1 MPTPTMTNSDTSA
14 HLPTVASTLNGI
26 AREQIRVLFT
36 KHSLSAEEIAEQ
48 MRVPLALVIEVLE
61 RVQAPGGAL
70 TGSMNGSMNGSPS
83 NVTPKE
89 FTSLEE
95 DTQERL
101 DDARRI
107 ERGLD
112 EHVDEAIRTLGTLIV
127 CGESDGIK
135 LAASTKLLE
144 MRSGGLRPRRSER
157 QQRDT
162 NVALTAEDL
171 AKLLAAANEAYLAQM
186 PKANVAT
193 AVTVESAAQ
202 VSNP

>member
-70 TGSMNGSMNGSPS
+70 TGSMNGSPS

-186 PKANVAT
+186 PKANVA
-193 AVTVESAAQ
+193 VVESAAQ